1 MELTSKNVQDIFFD
15 SLFRDEELKTDI
27 IKLAVYAKGLTI
39 NVGFH
44 PERLEKHREEVKDLL
59 SQLPEPF
66 RQSKGGG
73 WSFLMACENS
83 KGEQWGEHRNI
94 EQLVLLGLAL
104 KMVDYLVP
112 RELWGFFPGN
122 LPYFVIECL

>member
-15 SLFRDEELKTDI
+15 SLFLDDELKTDI
-27 IKLAVYAKGLTI
+27 IKQAIYVNGPIT

-66 RQSKGGG
+66 RKSKGGG
-73 WSFLMACENS
+73 WSFLMACANS
-83 KGEQWGEHRNI
+83 KGELWGEHRNV

-104 KMVDYLVP
+104 KMVDYLAP
-112 RELWGFFPGN
+112 RELWKFFPGS